1 MVSPM
6 SMTALEYILGG
17 VSLAAVAV
25 PVIKLAIVVIK
36 EARARS
42 FVLVDNDGKI
52 VGEISA
58 ESVQRTEPSEIARL
72 RERIRQKHDIT
83 IRAA

>member
-1 MVSPM
+1 
-6 SMTALEYILGG
+6 MTALEYILGG
-17 VSLAAVAV
+17 VSLAAVVV
-25 PVIKLAIVVIK
+25 PAIKLAIAVVR

-42 FVLVDNDGKI
+42 FVLVDGDGKI

-83 IRAA
+83 VRAA